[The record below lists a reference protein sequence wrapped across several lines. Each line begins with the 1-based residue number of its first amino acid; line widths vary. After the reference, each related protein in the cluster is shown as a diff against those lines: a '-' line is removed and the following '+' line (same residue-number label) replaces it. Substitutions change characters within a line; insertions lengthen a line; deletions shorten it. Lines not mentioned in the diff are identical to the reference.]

1 MKTDIQVGRNLPEI
15 GIDVVE
21 PGGCARKGRTTLDMG
36 RDFSF
41 STERLESYAFAKW
54 EPVIFDAM
62 VVAAAVE
69 YSDKIVKRPSTGW
82 TRRISLRIPVHNP
95 KQWTAPNVS
104 TALQDALEFLT
115 GDHWDFEFVQRST
128 RAPEPPHEYLF
139 KLPVKT
145 QAILAYSDG
154 MDSRAVAEI
163 LDKSYGQT
171 LVRVRVG
178 SKKWD
183 QQKDE
188 FKTRKPFTTVPYKV
202 SCPKRNRES
211 SARSRGFKFSLITSI
226 AAYLTEAEEII
237 IPESGQGAIGPA
249 LLIVG
254 HGYPDYRNHP
264 LFARR
269 MEKFI
274 NALLGTRIRFSFPRI
289 WYTKGE
295 TLREMVLVSGGS
307 DWETTRSCWQGNN
320 MCSLDSK
327 LRQCGICAACML
339 RRVSVHA
346 AGLVEKPGVYITSDM
361 RAKSF
366 DEAIDKRFARGGSQ
380 SFREY
385 AIGGILH
392 MDNLADMADADAAR
406 IVKRHARL
414 IAPSLDM
421 TYEDAETSLTSL
433 LRRHANEW
441 RNYLD
446 SLGAHSFV
454 QQWLQVEK

>member
-1 MKTDIQVGRNLPEI
+1 MKTNIWVDGNFPEI
-15 GIDVVE
+15 AIDVVE
-21 PGGCARKGRTTLDMG
+21 PGGCARKGRVALDMG

-54 EPVIFDAM
+54 NPVIFDAM

-69 YSDKIVKRPSTGW
+69 YSDKIIKRSSIGW
-82 TRRISLRIPVHNP
+82 ARRISLRIPVHNP
-95 KQWTAPNVS
+95 ERWTAPNVA

-115 GDHWDFEFVQRST
+115 GDYWDFEFVRRST

-145 QAILAYSDG
+145 RAVLAYSDG

-163 LDKSYGQT
+163 IDKSYGET

-183 QQKDE
+183 RQREKI
-188 FKTRKPFTTVPYKV
+188 KTRKPFTTVPYNV
-202 SCPKRNRES
+202 SYPKGNRES

-226 AAYLTEAEEII
+226 AAYLTEAKEII

-249 LLIVG
+249 LIIVG

-274 NALLGTRIRFSFPRI
+274 NALLETQIRFSFPRI

-295 TLREMVLVSGGS
+295 TLREMVSVSGGN

-320 MCSLDSK
+320 MCSIGGK
-327 LRQCGICAACML
+327 LRQCGICAACVL

-346 AGLVEKPGVYITSDM
+346 AGLVEKPDVYITTDM

-366 DEAIDKRFARGGSQ
+366 DGAIDKRFVRQRSR

-392 MDNLADMADADAAR
+392 MDNLADMAEADAAR
-406 IVKRHARL
+406 IVKRHALL
-414 IAPSLDM
+414 IAPALDM
-421 TYEDAETSLTSL
+421 TFEAAEESLTSL

-446 SLGAHSFV
+446 SLGTHSFV

>member
-1 MKTDIQVGRNLPEI
+1 MNTDLRGNKKIPEI
-15 GIDVVE
+15 GIDVIE
-21 PGGCARKGRTTLDMG
+21 PGKCARKGRAQLNMG
-36 RDFSF
+36 SDFSF
-41 STERLESYAFAKW
+41 STERLQSYAFANW
-54 EPVIFDAM
+54 DPVIFDAM

-69 YSDKIVKRPSTGW
+69 YSDKILKRPSTGW
-82 TRRISLRIPVHNP
+82 ARRFYLRIPVHDP
-95 KQWTAPNVS
+95 QKWTAPSVAA
-104 TALQDALEFLT
+104 ALQEALEFLT
-115 GDHWDFEFVQRST
+115 GDFWVLEFVHRST
-128 RAPEPPHEYLF
+128 KAPEPPHEYLF

-145 QAILAYSDG
+145 KAVLAYSDG

-163 LDKSYGQT
+163 LGKTYGQS

-178 SKKWD
+178 PKKSD
-183 QQKDE
+183 RHTEEIKS
-188 FKTRKPFTTVPYKV
+188 RKPFTTVPYNV
-202 SCPKRNRES
+202 SCPKTNRES

-249 LLIVG
+249 LIIVG

-289 WYTKGE
+289 WSTKGE
-295 TLREMVLVSGGS
+295 TLREMVSVSGKN
-307 DWETTRSCWQGNN
+307 DWEITRSCWQGNN
-320 MCSLDSK
+320 MCSVGGK

-346 AGLVEKPGVYITSDM
+346 AGLVEKPDVYVVSDM
-361 RAKSF
+361 RARTF
-366 DEAIDKRFARGGSQ
+366 DEAIDKRFARRS
-380 SFREY
+380 SSAFREY

-392 MDNLADMADADAAR
+392 MDNLADMAESDAAR
-406 IVKRHARL
+406 IVKRHAL
-414 IAPSLDM
+414 SIAPALDM
-421 TYEDAETSLTSL
+421 TCEDAGKNLTSL

-441 RNYLD
+441 QNYLD

-454 QQWLQVEK
+454 RQWLQVEK